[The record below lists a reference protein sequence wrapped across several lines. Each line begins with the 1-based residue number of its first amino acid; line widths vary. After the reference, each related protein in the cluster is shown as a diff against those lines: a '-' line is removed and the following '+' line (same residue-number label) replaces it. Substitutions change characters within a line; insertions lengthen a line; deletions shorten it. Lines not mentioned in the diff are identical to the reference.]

1 MEAENLYPVGLV
13 ELLSPF
19 VKDKLKETQELL
31 EELKSLIRPTTPP
44 HLRDAYARINKAYDT
59 VFDLNDKYLS
69 QIHETI
75 KFIPEL
81 RAIKAFLMNQ
91 DLRSDKIFFD
101 NKFNEA
107 KQAVDRSKLLTDQI
121 IEEITTSKGIEW
133 IMYAVRFL
141 IGAESF
147 LEMARLQNISAYRQI
162 IDTYASIYCVSLFE
176 RFLELAKNDQTGIKL
191 RRKKQPLVNIAH
203 SLIKHVE
210 ASYSNLNLDKTIFQ
224 NKEKEDLRVDLVY
237 VMLPSMHSYI
247 NEKAYFHAINTS
259 VDAYNKL
266 IYIKTFSEKK
276 TSTQIANENK
286 IKQQQFVGLIYA
298 LHNEGSGFWGILPIY
313 SYEVAELKAKTYFQA
328 NKLLASG
335 VLTSTVL
342 IETLKQNLL
351 DTESSVYYA

>member
-1 MEAENLYPVGLV
+1 VQ
-13 ELLSPF
+13 
-19 VKDKLKETQELL
+19 DKLNEAQELL
-31 EELKSLIRPTTPP
+31 KELQSMIRPTTPP
-44 HLRDAYARINKAYDT
+44 HLKDAYARINKAYDT
-59 VFDLNDKYLS
+59 VIDLKDKYLS

-81 RAIKAFLMNQ
+81 KAIKAFLMNQ
-91 DLRSDKIFFD
+91 DLRSDKGFFD
-101 NKFNEA
+101 SKFNEA
-107 KQAVDRSKLLTDQI
+107 RQAVERSKLLIDQV

-133 IMYAVRFL
+133 IIYAVRFL

-162 IDTYASIYCVSLFE
+162 VDSFAANYCISLFE
-176 RFLELAKNDQTGIKL
+176 RFLELAKNDQTGTQL
-191 RRKKQPLVNIAH
+191 RRKKQPIINIAH

-210 ASYSNLNLDKTIFQ
+210 ASASNMNLSKTIFQ
-224 NKEKEDLRVDLVY
+224 NREKEDLRVDLVY
-237 VMLPSMHSYI
+237 IMLPSMRSYI
-247 NEKAYFHAINTS
+247 DEKDYFHAINTS
-259 VDAYNKL
+259 VDSYNKL
-266 IYIKTFSEKK
+266 IYIKTFSDKK
-276 TSTQIANENK
+276 TSTQIASENK
-286 IKQQQFVGLIYA
+286 IKQTQFMGLIYA
-298 LHNEGSGFWGILPIY
+298 LHDEGGSFWGILPIY

>member
-1 MEAENLYPVGLV
+1 MQ
-13 ELLSPF
+13 
-19 VKDKLKETQELL
+19 DKLNETQELL
-31 EELKSLIRPTTPP
+31 DELQSIIRPTTPP
-44 HLRDAYARINKAYDT
+44 HLRDAYARISKAYDT
-59 VFDLNDKYLS
+59 VIDLKDKYLS

-75 KFIPEL
+75 KYIPEL
-81 RAIKAFLMNQ
+81 EAIKAFLMNQ

-107 KQAVDRSKLLTDQI
+107 MHAVDQSKSRLLIDQVI
-121 IEEITTSKGIEW
+121 DEISTSKGIEW

-147 LEMARLQNISAYRQI
+147 LEMARLQNVSAYRQI
-162 IDTYASIYCVSLFE
+162 VDSYASSYCIHLFE
-176 RFLELAKNDQTGIKL
+176 RFLELAKKDQTGAQL
-191 RRKKQPLVNIAH
+191 RRKKQPLINIAH

-210 ASYSNLNLDKTIFQ
+210 ASASNMNLSKTIFQ
-224 NKEKEDLRVDLVY
+224 NREKEDLRVDLVY

-259 VDAYNKL
+259 IDSYNKL
-266 IYIKTFSEKK
+266 IYIKTLSDKK
-276 TSTQIANENK
+276 TSTQIVNENK
-286 IKQQQFVGLIYA
+286 IKQSQFVGLIYA
-298 LHNEGSGFWGILPIY
+298 LHDEGGNFWGILPLY

-335 VLTSTVL
+335 VLSSTIF
-342 IETLKQNLL
+342 IETLKQHLL